1 MFDILIKSYNRPYYL
16 DRCLYSIQQFVVDNN
31 YNLVIL
37 DDGTPDI
44 YLNKIIEKYPK
55 VTIKK
60 SSAYSEKSVAALK
73 GLAPKNNTIPIDL
86 WIDGAKN
93 ASNYFLLLEDDI
105 WFTKKVPLSSLIE
118 NMKSNKGIFTKL
130 FWLGNNDLIQNK
142 KIIKKDSL
150 NYITPK
156 IPFKN
161 PFLFWFF
168 FKVNRYKI
176 HKTSKFLKI
185 YTVKKKNSYYSIYS
199 VAGVVF
205 QKEYFLELWKNHN
218 NSVDEK
224 LQILNALKFIRK
236 KNNNTSFAYTK
247 NEFLKTGFISSA
259 TNKSF
264 IEEKCDMHQ
273 LNAFLN
279 KLWFHGKFDS
289 YKNLQADFPKDF
301 IESLLLNNN
310 YPVNSTE
317 WKNWSEGFKNHF
329 KKMGCNLN

>member
-55 VTIKK
+55 VTIHK
-60 SSAYSEKSVAALK
+60 SSAYAEKSVAALK
-73 GLAPKNNTIPIDL
+73 GLAPKNKTIPIDL

-105 WFTKKVPLSSLIE
+105 WFTKKVRLSSLIE
-118 NMKSNKGIFTKL
+118 NMKSNKGVFTKL

-142 KIIKKDSL
+142 KIIQNDFL

-156 IPFKN
+156 IPFKS

-176 HKTSKFLKI
+176 YKISKFLKI

-199 VAGVVF
+199 VAGVF
-205 QKEYFLELWKNHN
+205 FKKEYFLELWKNHN

-224 LQILNALKFIRK
+224 LQILNALTFIRK
-236 KNNNTSFAYTK
+236 KKSTGFAYTK
-247 NEFLKTGFISSA
+247 NEYLKTGFISSA

-264 IEEKCDMHQ
+264 IKEKCDMHQ
-273 LNAFLN
+273 LNAFFN
-279 KLWFHGKFDS
+279 KLWFHEKFDS
-289 YKNLQADFPKDF
+289 YKNLKADFSEDF
-301 IESLLLNNN
+301 IENLLLNNN
-310 YPVNSTE
+310 YPANSTE
-317 WKNWSEGFKNHF
+317 WKNWSKAFKNHF